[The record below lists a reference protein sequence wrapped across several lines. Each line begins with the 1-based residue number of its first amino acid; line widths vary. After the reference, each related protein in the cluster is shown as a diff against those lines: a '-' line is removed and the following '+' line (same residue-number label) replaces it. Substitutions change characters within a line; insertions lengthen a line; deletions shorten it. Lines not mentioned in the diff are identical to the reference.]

1 MSEPDI
7 IDPLPNGLQAWNW
20 IESVEI
26 TRQGSKAI
34 PGGDKWRVALPL
46 RASLADAN
54 GDLMLDSF
62 GKEIPVTPTRTF
74 APIDL
79 ADYLHHPRIA
89 ALVQEIR
96 DVTLGLVKGDYQP
109 LPPEE

>member
-1 MSEPDI
+1 MTQEPDI

-20 IESVEI
+20 IEAVEI
-26 TRQGSKAI
+26 TRQGTKSI

-46 RASLADAN
+46 RASLADADGN
-54 GDLMLDSF
+54 LMLDAADN
-62 GKEIPVTPTRTF
+62 EIPVTPTRSF

-96 DVTLGLVKGDYQP
+96 DVTVGMVRGDY
-109 LPPEE
+109 PPAE